1 MRDLSLLPPGPFTT
15 AMAADLGLGGRDL
28 HALVGERRLHRLL
41 VGVYADASLPLD
53 LALRIRAVSLVLPP
67 GGVVV
72 DRTAAWLHG
81 LDLFRR
87 SSVFEAPPVEVYV
100 VGGTRMRRDAVD
112 SGTRALL
119 PRDVTEIGGVPVTT
133 PLRTC
138 LDLARLMWRYDAL
151 GAIDQ
156 YLALGVPRE
165 EMLDELGRFR
175 GFRWVRQARMLV
187 PLGDPRAES
196 MPESALRLHWYD
208 ALTAPPE
215 PQLWVLDDDG
225 HGVYRLDLGN
235 EAMRYGAEYDG
246 RQHHTAS
253 ADVAYDERRRRWLDG
268 RGWEVDPFT
277 QRHVYDLSPHPV
289 DVLQAG
295 WERSRARHGLRRTA

>member
-1 MRDLSLLPPGPFTT
+1 MRDPISIFPGPFTT
-15 AMAADLGLGGRDL
+15 AMAAEVGLDGRCLG
-28 HALVGERRLHRLL
+28 AMVKERRLHHVLL
-41 VGVYADASLPLD
+41 GVYADAARPLD
-53 LALRIRAVSLVLPP
+53 LALRIEAVSLVLPP

-81 LDLFRR
+81 LDLLRR
-87 SSVFEAPPVEVYV
+87 SSVYEAPPVEVYV
-100 VGGTRMRRDAVD
+100 DGGTRMRRGAVD

-119 PRDVTEIGGVPVTT
+119 PRDVTEIGGIPVTT

-156 YLALGVPRE
+156 YLALGVPHE
-165 EMLDELGRFR
+165 ELLDEIDRFR
-175 GFRWVRQARMLV
+175 GFRWVTQARALL

-208 ALTAPPE
+208 ALSAPPE

-235 EAMRYGAEYDG
+235 EKMRYGAEYDG
-246 RQHHTAS
+246 RAHHTSS
-253 ADVAYDERRRRWLDG
+253 ADVAYDGRRHRWLDG
-268 RGWEVDPFT
+268 RGWVIDPFT
-277 QRHVYDLSPHPV
+277 HRHVYDLSPHPV

-295 WERSRARHGLRRTA
+295 WMRARDRHGVRRSA